1 MAIVPGL
8 WFCGDDAQ
16 ESEPEL
22 TRLLCRGA
30 GTGAEAVTA
39 GSGIPE
45 NMRGKTTSY
54 QTKLS
59 CSSRRS
65 KQKQKKTFFKKNIN

>member
-1 MAIVPGL
+1 MAIVLGL

-30 GTGAEAVTA
+30 GTGADAVTA

-45 NMRGKTTSY
+45 NMGGKTTS
-54 QTKLS
+54 
-59 CSSRRS
+59 
-65 KQKQKKTFFKKNIN
+65 

>member
-30 GTGAEAVTA
+30 GTGADAVTA

-45 NMRGKTTSY
+45 NVRDKTTSY
-54 QTKLS
+54 QT
-59 CSSRRS
+59 
-65 KQKQKKTFFKKNIN
+65 NIQH

>member
-1 MAIVPGL
+1 MTIPGL

-30 GTGAEAVTA
+30 GTGADAVTA

-45 NMRGKTTSY
+45 NMRYKTTSY
-54 QTKLS
+54 QTNI
-59 CSSRRS
+59 
-65 KQKQKKTFFKKNIN
+65 QHFHDHQGEETFKKN